1 MIYQTGY
8 YYDSLNSFYYIKN
21 IDGSRYYYDVIGIDW
36 DSESFY
42 YNELNVE
49 FKYFNPL
56 HKNLIPISAE
66 VYNAAFSNRKS
77 NSKLAKIATSIKIPE
92 KTKTYKKVEP
102 EELLELIRTYYLY
115 YAKHSLHESIRD
127 SYRKL
132 YNEQTDFQILE
143 KYSDV

>member
-8 YYDSLNSFYYIKN
+8 YYDSLNSFYYIKC
-21 IDGSRYYYDVIGIDW
+21 IDEGRYYYDVIGIDW
-36 DSESFY
+36 DSKPFY
-42 YNELNVE
+42 YNDLNEE

-56 HKNLIPISAE
+56 HKNLIPISVE
-66 VYNAAFSNRKS
+66 VYNDAFSNRKS

-92 KTKTYKKVEP
+92 KVKTYKMVEP
-102 EELLELIRTYYLY
+102 EELLELIRTSYLY
-115 YAKHSLHESIRD
+115 YAKHSPHESIRD

-132 YNEQTDFQILE
+132 YNEQTDFQILN